1 MLDIFKIIIF
11 QVNYLAHLYL
21 AKDNPESLIG
31 NLLGDFLK
39 GVDQKQ
45 FSVDIQ
51 QGIELHYKIDAYT
64 DSHPM
69 FREAKRLISPERR
82 RYAGVLIDVFYDHF
96 LAKDW
101 KNYSS
106 MTLKSFSQ
114 KVYVVLWQNQL
125 ILPDKLRQ
133 ALPNMIEQ
141 DWLVS
146 YQDIGGI
153 EHALNRLAQ
162 RAKKGSLLIGS
173 VEELKAHYG
182 ELYLSFQIFFPELVS
197 YVRLQS

>member
-1 MLDIFKIIIF
+1 M
-11 QVNYLAHLYL
+11 NYLAHLYL
-21 AKDNPESLIG
+21 AKDTPKSLIG
-31 NLLGDFLK
+31 NLLGDFMK
-39 GVDQKQ
+39 GVDKKQ
-45 FSVDIQ
+45 FSIDIQ

-69 FREAKRLISPERR
+69 FREAKRLISSERR

-96 LAKDW
+96 LAKYW
-101 KNYSS
+101 NNYSS

-114 KVYVVLWQNQL
+114 KVYAVLWHNQL

-146 YQDIGGI
+146 YQEIGGI
-153 EHALNRLAQ
+153 EHALDRLAQ
-162 RAKKGSLLIGS
+162 RAKKGNLLIGS
-173 VEELKAHYG
+173 VEELTTHY
-182 ELYLSFQIFFPELVS
+182 EKFYLSFQVFFPELVR
-197 YVRLQS
+197 YVKLQS